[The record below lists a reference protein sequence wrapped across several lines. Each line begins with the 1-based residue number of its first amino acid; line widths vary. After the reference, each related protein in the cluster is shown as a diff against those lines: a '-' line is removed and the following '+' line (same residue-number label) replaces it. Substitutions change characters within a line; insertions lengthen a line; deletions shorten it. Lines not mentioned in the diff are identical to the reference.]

1 MLTVQLNWAYR
12 KYHHVFGSFTYL
24 GRPVHGFKSTA
35 AGVPL
40 DTFGRNLYLDT
51 FNSAY
56 GKGWCARTAS

>member
-56 GKGWCARTAS
+56 GKGWRARTAS